1 MARLDLYRIP
11 GVEGYLLEVQA
22 AIMDSF
28 ATTVV
33 VPLVPLEHG
42 PPPITRL
49 NPVFAIE
56 GRRYLM
62 LTQSLSAVTRKE
74 LAAKTGALPG
84 ACHDDVTDAL
94 DMLLCGY

>member
-11 GVEGYLLEVQA
+11 GVEGYVLEVQA
-22 AIMDSF
+22 TIMDSF

-33 VPLVPLEHG
+33 VPLVLEERG
-42 PPPITRL
+42 PRPITRL
-49 NPVFAIE
+49 NPVFTID

-74 LAAKTGALPG
+74 LAGKVGALPD
-84 ACHDDVTDAL
+84 AYHDDVTDAL